1 MDIKKLLREIN
12 DIEIHIDRAKHI
24 ATRAKNSEGK
34 SYIYNDGGSN
44 YLQVDH
50 SIIAEIAEQQLE
62 MAQSKLNKLI
72 EAKETAEKVIKGL
85 LP

>member
-12 DIEIHIDRAKHI
+12 DIEIDINCAKHI
-24 ATRAKNSEGK
+24 AAKAKNSEGY
-34 SYIYNDGGSN
+34 SYIYNDRCSSH
-44 YLQVDH
+44 LRVKH
-50 SIIAEIAEQQLE
+50 SIIAEIAERQLE

-72 EAKETAEKVIKGL
+72 EAKETAEKVIKVL

>member
-12 DIEIHIDRAKHI
+12 DIEIDIN
-24 ATRAKNSEGK
+24 RAKNIAARAKESEGK
-34 SYIYNDGGSN
+34 SYIYNDRGSSH
-44 YLQVDH
+44 LQVDH

-62 MAQSKLNKLI
+62 IAQSKLNKLI
-72 EAKETAEKVIKGL
+72 EAKETAEKLIKGL